1 MKNVILTIDTEGHDG
16 ENPIDKLIWGKA
28 ADGKEYGINH
38 IMDICDSYSIKA
50 LFFVDMAEAWDY
62 GKDKIAKVT
71 THIRNRGHDVGVHI
85 HPDHMADK
93 NRLFLWEYTK
103 EEQRDIIMKCTD
115 LYKEI
120 LGEPPLAFRAG
131 KYGAN
136 YDTLDILD
144 ELGYKFD
151 FSQFYG
157 QKWCGINPPVTITM
171 PARYKNII
179 EIPVTVFRS
188 FKLDKLIRFDKVDIT
203 MDRSE
208 YKYIMNRI
216 ASDNR
221 NIIISLFYH
230 SFSMLDWRE
239 NPDNPDFSLKEENKF
254 IEALKYVHES
264 KSFRFL
270 SLSELFDYKIFNN
283 ADNADN
289 ADNAV
294 ATKGLLL
301 SSWFSLKRALAIRK
315 YNKKA
320 KRLIY
325 GLLGIAIISL
335 SLISLLFIAI
345 ISK

>member
-16 ENPIDKLIWGKA
+16 VNPIDRLVWGKA

-38 IMDICDSYSIKA
+38 IMDICDNYSAKA
-50 LFFVDMAEAWDY
+50 LFCVDMAEAWDY
-62 GKDKIAKVT
+62 GKEKITEVV

-85 HPDHMADK
+85 HPDHMADR
-93 NRLFLWEYTK
+93 NRQFLWEYTK

-136 YDTLDILD
+136 RDTLDVLD

-151 FSQFYG
+151 FSEFYG
-157 QKWCGINPPVTITM
+157 QKWCGIDPPVAINM
-171 PARYKNII
+171 PACYKSIV

-188 FKLDKLIRFDKVDIT
+188 IKFGKFMRYDKIDIT
-203 MDRSE
+203 MDETE

-239 NPDNPDFSLKEENKF
+239 KPDNPVFIARQEKKF
-254 IEALKYVHES
+254 IEALKYVYES
-264 KSFRFL
+264 ENFKFISLGELLASTFR
-270 SLSELFDYKIFNN
+270 
-283 ADNADN
+283 DNADN
-289 ADNAV
+289 ADNAENVV
-294 ATKGLLL
+294 AINCLLK
-301 SSWFSLKRALAIRK
+301 SCWFTLKRASAIRK

-320 KRLIY
+320 KLLIY
-325 GLLGIAIISL
+325 GLMGMATIFL
-335 SLISLLFIAI
+335 SLITFLFITI
-345 ISK
+345 FSK